1 MFVDKGAMYD
11 GQRGDGKERTAV
23 GRVTDRVVVLVAPIV
38 RVPETRLPLLL
49 SLPFI
54 PSLLS
59 RSTNDDA
66 AEECQWRRPPPSCWF
81 SYPLPMRKH
90 PLEEHEDKKGY
101 WALPRRGRVQ
111 RPIMRPLL
119 ALPTR
124 HSLLGPTFALNWNS
138 RKKGAEFN
146 WRLWPSRGAPDEH
159 TCSGFLPFIYRCPIV
174 SFPPLSRPRIRPEA
188 SADVVSR
195 GRLYFPM
202 CAIYARAYLSSP
214 F

>member
-1 MFVDKGAMYD
+1 MLRGDRQPSAKSFLLAARQRSRRLLVMVRKFSIDRQGEIVFVDKGAMYD
-11 GQRGDGKERTAV
+11 GQRGEGKERTAV

-38 RVPETRLPLLL
+38 RVPKTRLPFSL
-49 SLPFI
+49 SLSFPL
-54 PSLLS
+54 SLLS

-124 HSLLGPTFALNWNS
+124 HS
-138 RKKGAEFN
+138 
-146 WRLWPSRGAPDEH
+146 
-159 TCSGFLPFIYRCPIV
+159 PFPAQR
-174 SFPPLSRPRIRPEA
+174 SF
-188 SADVVSR
+188 
-195 GRLYFPM
+195 
-202 CAIYARAYLSSP
+202 
-214 F
+214 